1 MQIPRDV
8 PKSTSLTLGFL
19 YYKGENMTEIP
30 SVTGERQKKERL
42 PRARRVLR
50 QVARGAIALTGG
62 ATVIGLGLFAN
73 SSLKGN
79 WNDTEDLMRFTSP
92 DEQDS
97 RCDIQAAFDAQV
109 TMFEHFE
116 EQGGITQEQAEA
128 MAPVVGLTADQIIS
142 LTGTDL
148 YDMDY
153 DCESPEASSSLATKG
168 LLAGAVAGGLI
179 VGTVGGVT
187 YAAIKPKSRNEN
199 TSKDNEGSSDD
210 N

>member
-1 MQIPRDV
+1 
-8 PKSTSLTLGFL
+8 
-19 YYKGENMTEIP
+19 MTERAP
-30 SVTGERQKKERL
+30 VSEERQKRERL
-42 PRARRVLR
+42 PRLRR
-50 QVARGAIALTGG
+50 VARGAIAF
-62 ATVIGLGLFAN
+62 ASAVTVVGLGLFAN

-92 DEQDS
+92 EEQKS

-116 EQGGITQEQAEA
+116 GQGGIDREQAEL
-128 MAPVVGLTADQIIS
+128 MAPIVGLTPSEIRN
-142 LTGTDL
+142 LLNTRL
-148 YDMDY
+148 YEMDY

-179 VGTVGGVT
+179 VGTVGGVA
-187 YAAIKPKSRNEN
+187 YAALKPKLRSRNEN
-199 TSKDNEGSSDD
+199 TGEDNEGSSDD